1 MTHRLLFNSPF
12 DILVK
17 NFFDSAA
24 NFQPAVESKISHP
37 VDVYE
42 NKNGLHLEIACT
54 GLTKEQIDISL
65 EGDVLRISYE
75 KQKDEKCCEVDD
87 CKYIHKGISKKSF
100 NLGYKIASKY
110 DLAKADA
117 EMNNGLLTISLPF
130 TKESTPKTLKIK

>member
-1 MTHRLLFNSPF
+1 MTHRLLLNSPF
-12 DILVK
+12 DIQVK
-17 NFFDSAA
+17 TFFDSAA
-24 NFQPAVESKISHP
+24 IFQPAVESKIPHP

-42 NKNGLHLEIACT
+42 NKGGLHLEIACT

-75 KQKDEKCCEVDD
+75 KKQDEKCCEVND

-117 EMNNGLLTISLPF
+117 EMNNGLLTISIPF
-130 TKESTPKTLKIK
+130 TKESTTKVLKIK